1 MLEEQ
6 QAIQHDIQIK
16 LRPSEKRIDR
26 KKGRSYVYGYSEN
39 GIDKLDLSHT
49 ENLAASDGAFAARL
63 ERAIEEGLEHDIA
76 VTIDEPGTERPTQM
90 IVPRV
95 HLPEQIPAVPAR
107 MQHVAATLS
116 ELRSEQCGEDES
128 ARQAERADQR
138 MIAPGRLTVLDL
150 RAGACHFSESESA
163 PYFFCGA
170 PTGANAKPWC
180 PEHHLVCFPRR
191 L

>member
-1 MLEEQ
+1 MLEA
-6 QAIQHDIQIK
+6 QASQHDSQTATELEQK
-16 LRPSEKRIDR
+16 PFRYSGK
-26 KKGRSYVYGYSEN
+26 SYRDGYSEE

-63 ERAIEEGLEHDIA
+63 ERAIEAGLEHDIA

-107 MQHVAATLS
+107 MNHVAETLS
-116 ELRSEQCGEDES
+116 DLRNEQRGEDET
-128 ARQAERADQR
+128 ARQVESADQR
-138 MIAPGRLTVLDL
+138 MTAPGRLTVLDL
-150 RAGACHFSESESA
+150 RAGACHFSESESS

-180 PEHHLVCFPRR
+180 PEHHLVCFPPRS
-191 L
+191 